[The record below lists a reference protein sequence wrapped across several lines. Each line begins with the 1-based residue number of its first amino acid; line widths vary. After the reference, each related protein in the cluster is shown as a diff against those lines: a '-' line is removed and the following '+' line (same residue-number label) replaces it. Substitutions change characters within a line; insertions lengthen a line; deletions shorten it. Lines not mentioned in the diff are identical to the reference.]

1 MSNAARE
8 LRAEIVVDAPAEKV
22 WDVITDT
29 RALAEASPELLTMMP
44 LRRGGFRKGQQYVG
58 WNRRKLVVWPTR
70 SVVIEADA
78 PHRLAW
84 DTRSSG
90 ARWIFELEPEGTG
103 TRLVQRRPVPTRLT
117 RLGNV
122 FAVALLGG
130 AEEHANEL
138 EQGMASTLTRLKAIA
153 ETR

>member
-8 LRAEIVVDAPAEKV
+8 LRAEVVVDAPAERI
-22 WDVITDT
+22 WEVITDT

-70 SVVIEADA
+70 SVVVEADP

-90 ARWIFELEPEGTG
+90 ARWIFEIEPADSG
-103 TRLVQRRPVPTRLT
+103 TRLVQRRPVPNKLT
-117 RLGNV
+117 GLSKA
-122 FAVALLGG
+122 FAAVLLGG
-130 AEEHANEL
+130 GEGHADEL
-138 EQGMASTLTRLKAIA
+138 EQGMATSLERLKAIA
-153 ETR
+153 EKR